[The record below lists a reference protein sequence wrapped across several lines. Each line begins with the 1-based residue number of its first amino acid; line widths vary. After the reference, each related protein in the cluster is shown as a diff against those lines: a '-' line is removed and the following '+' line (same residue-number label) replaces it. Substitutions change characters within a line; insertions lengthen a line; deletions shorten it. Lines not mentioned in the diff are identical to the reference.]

1 MFIYNTCYL
10 SYKAFKKSNKM
21 QRLSIHFVY
30 KCMLHRVSSCTVCY
44 SAGVLQTS
52 KQMLPQHSGYSVY
65 IHGFFDTPLYFI
77 AKLCR
82 WVCNGLSNVS
92 SY

>member
-1 MFIYNTCYL
+1 
-10 SYKAFKKSNKM
+10 M

-30 KCMLHRVSSCTVCY
+30 KCMLHRVSSGTVCY

-52 KQMLPQHSGYSVY
+52 KQMLPKHSGYSVY
-65 IHGFFDTPLYFI
+65 INCSYHTGFDTPLYFI

-82 WVCNGLSNVS
+82 WVCNELSNVS